1 MTFSVSFITKEHAK
15 HDGVN
20 SEPLHIFLSGSEGT
34 GKSHLVKTTYNF
46 VLKTLLFNC
55 KELEK
60 LRVFLLGPTGISAVN
75 IARKTTYSALTIK
88 PGAKLLGLGD
98 KLKASLRKRLSE
110 VKLVMID
117 KVSVSLAIVE

>member
-1 MTFSVSFITKEHAK
+1 MTFSVSFITKEYAK

-20 SEPLHIFLSGSEGT
+20 SETLHIFLSGSEGT